1 MIVSKQENEQYIL
14 SKFLLSLKTYPT
26 ECKITNTITDIAY
39 FPNGK
44 CSNVTTYKKNHFRLL
59 TIIENVAI

>member
-14 SKFLLSLKTYPT
+14 SKFLLSLKTYPI
-26 ECKITNTITDIAY
+26 ECKITNTITDVAY

-44 CSNVTTYKKNHFRLL
+44 CSNVTTYKKNPF
-59 TIIENVAI
+59 